1 MLKKFNTT
9 ETWIDVETLATQK
22 GISKRAIRLSFN
34 SKNSNYETKIENGKG
49 GHLYKI
55 RLSSIEE
62 DLQIKY
68 IHEYYDTLA
77 TTNNIVELHEFK
89 PKAEKIISFKQREL
103 ALAKYDLIK
112 IWENYRLEQKQ
123 KGISKKIADREFL
136 TTYNTGLLYSKIFNV
151 LGSITWICWSL
162 KKIIQN

>member
-1 MLKKFNTT
+1 MKDMLKKFNTT
-9 ETWIDVETLATQK
+9 ETWIDVETLANLK

-55 RLSSIEE
+55 RLSSVEE

-77 TTNNIVELHEFK
+77 TTNNIREYILFVNLLQYW
-89 PKAEKIISFKQREL
+89 IILFC
-103 ALAKYDLIK
+103 I
-112 IWENYRLEQKQ
+112 
-123 KGISKKIADREFL
+123 
-136 TTYNTGLLYSKIFNV
+136 NV
-151 LGSITWICWSL
+151 HLCRFQFWFHNLNFYC
-162 KKIIQN
+162 